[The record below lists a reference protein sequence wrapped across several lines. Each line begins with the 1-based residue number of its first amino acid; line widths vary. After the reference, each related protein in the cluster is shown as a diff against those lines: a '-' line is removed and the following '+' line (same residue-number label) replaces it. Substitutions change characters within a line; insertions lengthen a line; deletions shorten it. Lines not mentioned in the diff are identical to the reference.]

1 MGPLRWFKMIC
12 LVSVYRRHKL
22 QRTAQDFLVLD
33 SNMLRVA
40 GSGPGGSADLKPWF
54 AWCRV
59 GSNFSGL

>member
-1 MGPLRWFKMIC
+1 MNGSGL
-12 LVSVYRRHKL
+12 
-22 QRTAQDFLVLD
+22 LVLD
-33 SNMLRVA
+33 SDMLRVA